1 MSISEGSSEEEESWV
16 QWFCGLKGNEFLCEV
31 ERSYIEDNFNL
42 YGLREVIP
50 NYRDCLNIILDKS
63 GAPPSHLR
71 AIRGHSLSS
80 RAACLH
86 RRKRR

>member
-63 GAPPSHLR
+63 GSFLVDVAQTLCTSY
-71 AIRGHSLSS
+71 
-80 RAACLH
+80 
-86 RRKRR
+86 

>member
-63 GAPPSHLR
+63 GVPPS
-71 AIRGHSLSS
+71 SLHKLFVVT
-80 RAACLH
+80 RRVPCLH
-86 RRKRR
+86 RRKRC